1 MGEEDSGV
9 SYTAVVLLI
18 AFSGVCMIRL
28 IRGPSLLDRV
38 AAADA
43 VGVMMTAVLVLL
55 GLIFE
60 RAIFLDIA
68 TVYAMLLFADT
79 LIIVKYMEHREV
91 A

>member
-1 MGEEDSGV
+1 MI
-9 SYTAVVLLI
+9 YTAIILLI

-43 VGVMMTAVLVLL
+43 VGTMMIGVLALL
-55 GLIFE
+55 GLLFE

-68 TVYAMLLFADT
+68 LVYAMLLFADT
-79 LIIVKYMEHREV
+79 LIIVKYIEYREV